1 MKQQP
6 KYQKFANEINCKC
19 YIFCSELIFMFLL
32 LPGFIQF
39 ENSFLCVE
47 LNSEFGC
54 VKTSRHVSKVTLI
67 FILQS

>member
-1 MKQQP
+1 
-6 KYQKFANEINCKC
+6 
-19 YIFCSELIFMFLL
+19 MFLL
-32 LPGFIQF
+32 LPGFIIQF